1 MIKKYNITFY
11 NLLFLI
17 AAVAA
22 IYYNGVNVMI
32 AKYISM
38 AIFAFLFVAAVVKS
52 SKEGI
57 KPIFKKWALWLVL
70 FTLVNMLYGM
80 EPKNWF
86 PQEIAMPLM
95 IAFSSTYLFTL
106 DYRQFKKWFIPVGI
120 LLSFVAYMAVIRGV
134 GSLVIHEAGGL
145 DVAKNQI
152 GPCFTSI
159 AILSYVFF
167 IEKDTRF
174 WERIVLGAAT
184 ILNLYPA
191 LYLGCRAAL
200 LCFFVVA
207 VFTTFKAY
215 RAKGALILAIIGIL
229 VMVLFGRNELLDS
242 LYASFVGGRDVNDF
256 SSMTSGR
263 DVNMA
268 ESLDYFFR
276 HPLFGF
282 YGSGDGYNVMPAN
295 AHIYLLYHITKWGL
309 IGAIPAIALYVSICK
324 IFYHSYKA
332 KDIIVFALLFV
343 AMVESLAEYAPP
355 FGPGSCFTMTY
366 LILGIYLKDNEI

>member
-1 MIKKYNITFY
+1 MIAT
-11 NLLFLI
+11 
-17 AAVAA
+17 VAA

-32 AKYISM
+32 AKYVAM
-38 AIFAFLFVAAVVKS
+38 GLFAILFVCALSKS

-57 KPIFKKWALWLVL
+57 KPIFRKWAIWLVL

-80 EPKNWF
+80 EPENWF

-106 DYRQFKKWFIPVGI
+106 DYEQLRKWFLPIGI
-120 LLSFVAYMAVIRGV
+120 ILSFVAYMAVIDGI
-134 GSLVIHEAGGL
+134 GSLTVNELSGGV

-167 IEKDTRF
+167 INKDTRV
-174 WERIVLGAAT
+174 WERVVFGAVT

-191 LYLGCRAAL
+191 LYLGCRTAL
-200 LCFFVVA
+200 LSFFVVA

-215 RAKGALILAIIGIL
+215 RAKGVFILAIIGVS
-229 VMVLFGRNELLDS
+229 VMILFGKNELSDI

-256 SSMTSGR
+256 SSMTSNR
-263 DVNMA
+263 DVNMS

-295 AHIYLLYHITKWGL
+295 AHMYLLFYLTKWGL
-309 IGAIPAIALYVSICK
+309 IGAIPVIALYVSICK
-324 IFYHSYKA
+324 IFYHSYKM
-332 KDIIVFALLFV
+332 KNIIIFALLFV
-343 AMVESLAEYAPP
+343 AMVESLAEYCPP
-355 FGPGSCFTMTY
+355 FGPGSCFTITY
-366 LILGIYLKDNEI
+366 LILGIFLREVEI

>member
-1 MIKKYNITFY
+1 M
-11 NLLFLI
+11 I

-32 AKYISM
+32 AKYIAM
-38 AIFAFLFVAAVVKS
+38 GLFALLFVCALVRS

-57 KPIFKKWALWLVL
+57 KPIFRKWALWLVL
-70 FTLVNMLYGM
+70 FTLVNMFYGM

-106 DYRQFKKWFIPVGI
+106 DYEQLKKWFIPLGI
-120 LLSFVAYMAVIRGV
+120 VFSYIAYMSVIQGI
-134 GSLVIHEAGGL
+134 GSLIVNENSGGV

-167 IEKDTRF
+167 INKDTRV
-174 WERIVLGAAT
+174 WERVVFGAVT

-215 RAKGALILAIIGIL
+215 RAKGVFILAIIGVS
-229 VMVLFGRNELLDS
+229 VMILFGRELLSDL
-242 LYASFVGGRDVNDF
+242 LYASFVGKRDVNDF

-263 DVNMA
+263 DVNMS
-268 ESLDYFFR
+268 ESLDYFSR

-282 YGSGDGYNVMPAN
+282 YGSGDGYDVMPAN
-295 AHIYLLYHITKWGL
+295 AHMYLFFHLTKWGL
-309 IGAIPAIALYVSICK
+309 IGAIPAIALYISICK

-332 KDIIVFALLFV
+332 KDIIIFALLFV
-343 AMVESLAEYAPP
+343 AMVESLAEYCPP

-366 LILGIYLKDNEI
+366 LILGIYLKDNKI